1 MTKIVSV
8 PYGDLFYFYAERIPS
23 QAEQIAEF
31 PSPLGFFFISIQYWH
46 DYKFIKE
53 KFPSPLGFFFTSI
66 LGKKVLVVDLDGQF
80 PSPMGGFFISINN
93 MAKNCTIAEF
103 FPSPMENFFIS
114 MLELETNGNLE
125 DIEFPFPMGI
135 FFVSIKEGALYAK
148 GTDSFRPLR
157 GSFLFL

>member
-1 MTKIVSV
+1 MIDKS
-8 PYGDLFYFYAERIPS
+8 LL
-23 QAEQIAEF
+23 EF
-31 PSPLGFFFISIQYWH
+31 PSPTGI
-46 DYKFIKE
+46 
-53 KFPSPLGFFFTSI
+53 
-66 LGKKVLVVDLDGQF
+66 
-80 PSPMGGFFISINN
+80 FFISINN

-157 GSFLFL
+157 GSFLFLSTTLRHPIRIRIL

>member
-1 MTKIVSV
+1 MPENK
-8 PYGDLFYFYAERIPS
+8 
-23 QAEQIAEF
+23 
-31 PSPLGFFFISIQYWH
+31 
-46 DYKFIKE
+46 
-53 KFPSPLGFFFTSI
+53 
-66 LGKKVLVVDLDGQF
+66 F
-80 PSPMGGFFISINN
+80 PSPMGIFFISINN

-157 GSFLFL
+157 GSFLFLFKSFLRKKGE

>member
-1 MTKIVSV
+1 
-8 PYGDLFYFYAERIPS
+8 
-23 QAEQIAEF
+23 
-31 PSPLGFFFISIQYWH
+31 
-46 DYKFIKE
+46 
-53 KFPSPLGFFFTSI
+53 
-66 LGKKVLVVDLDGQF
+66 
-80 PSPMGGFFISINN
+80 MGIFFISINN

-157 GSFLFL
+157 GSFLFLFFVASLFKCEIDTVSVPYGDLFCFYCIIALTIHSVSRFPSPTGLFFVSIIHK